1 MMLIFRKKDG
11 AVTVF
16 LTIILVPIIVISCLF
31 VDASRIRLAQSV
43 VSSAGDLT
51 LNTVLTQ
58 YDPILNDYYGMLASC
73 QDIDEFLATAD
84 EYFMACVTSQG
95 VEHSDA
101 RKYVDQISGMIN
113 GNGGEIVDLLQIGEA
128 DGGEFTVAPVANGTL
143 ANPALVKKEI
153 VEFMKYRAPIDAVAE
168 LLDRMRNAA
177 KDLEGTKDDADL
189 TEKKKDY
196 YEAEGEVC
204 KKAYEVYKELKK
216 YNNLGIDENAVN
228 TMKQTLQDAEN
239 QYRQCHEKMVKD
251 LFNTEGMG
259 KFQEGYIDVNYQA
272 TASEVRK
279 DQVDIYID
287 TTSQYI
293 SEFLTRANSLDGLYR
308 QLPTYN
314 SGTVYDIQFWREW
327 DRNLRSN
334 RSTYDQYVSSANKLI
349 KRMARLTKIMGEEG
363 ATWELSE
370 EEKNEVYALTWRSG
384 VDSDGTKS
392 RKEHYKSLK
401 DQYDKLCKEYLKNS
415 NSAYQQITNLMNR
428 FSNNYIGS
436 IDSGETNAKIQS
448 IHSTFNEYYS
458 KFDNA
463 IKYLDNAIKKTEE
476 LKNLVNK
483 YQSSFEQWNSA
494 ATNYSTDLAKE
505 DRGAIAELDEEVKKN
520 VTKEAVGELL
530 ERLKNMKSLMESLKA
545 MVDGYK
551 YNGTR
556 VRDIDSYQKFKSKS
570 GVDASRITYDKNALD
585 SYAKNS
591 FKFSG
596 PENMGNI
603 QITNSNNPSL
613 DVNSPKLYKWMVNR
627 FKDADD
633 GKINEQENKKKDEEK
648 KYKDKVEQKDV
659 GKGNPNSNNEITGD
673 NLPSAQY
680 GKDLSEGIITTDVSK
695 ISDKVADLFSNFG
708 ANVGQS
714 AVALRDDLYALDYIT
729 RMFSYDTY
737 EYEGKYNL
745 CMKKKQT
752 VTLDNY
758 TGMYAAV
765 SKEWVSKELKD
776 TYNKSLTNKLID
788 TANNFSYGNEVE
800 YILYGKSNKE
810 NKQSAYGTIFAI
822 RYALDLFPVFQRYWN
837 ANNGYTDSK
846 LLEGI
851 AAGVQTASYG
861 IIPKP
866 LFKLVV
872 ILGLTA
878 MEAAKDIQYLKC
890 GMPIELTK
898 SKDDLECTFS
908 EDGVNETTKNKSKS
922 ASAMFYSDYL
932 KILLFLK
939 LMGSEEYNVYARV
952 ADVIQVNMNNVTGN
966 SFAMNKSVVYFQG
979 TATLEVAPLMLD
991 LPIATNYGVDAPEGG
1006 GWNQIP
1012 YKSIRG
1018 Y

>member
-1 MMLIFRKKDG
+1 MMRIFRKKDG

-73 QDIDEFLATAD
+73 QDIDDFLEKAD

-101 RKYVDQISGMIN
+101 RKYVDQINGMIN
-113 GNGGEIVDLLQIGEA
+113 GNGGGIVDLLQIGEA

-153 VEFMKYRAPIDAVAE
+153 VEFMKYRAPIDAVGE
-168 LLDRMRNAA
+168 FLDRMRKAA
-177 KDLEGTKDDADL
+177 KNLEGTKDDADL

-204 KKAYEVYKELKK
+204 KKAFEVYKELKE
-216 YNNLGIDENAVN
+216 YNNLNIDANAVAS
-228 TMKQTLQDAEN
+228 MKQTLQDTEKH
-239 QYRQCHEKMVKD
+239 YRECHEKMVKD

-259 KFQEGYIDVNYQA
+259 KFQAGNINVNYQA
-272 TASEVRK
+272 TTSEVRK
-279 DQVDIYID
+279 NQVDIYID

-293 SEFLTRANSLDGLYR
+293 SEFVTRANSLDSLY
-308 QLPTYN
+308 QNTQLLPTYN
-314 SGTVYDIQFWREW
+314 SGTVYDVQFWRVW

-349 KRMARLTKIMGEEG
+349 QRMARLTKTMEE
-363 ATWELSE
+363 ELSE
-370 EEKNEVYALTWRSG
+370 EEKNETYALTWRKG
-384 VDSDGTKS
+384 VNSDGTKT
-392 RKEHYKSLK
+392 RKDHYESLK
-401 DQYDKLCKEYLKNS
+401 KQYDELCKNYLKNS
-415 NSAYQQITNLMNR
+415 NSAYQKITNLMTR
-428 FSNNYIGS
+428 LSNDYIGS
-436 IDSGETNAKIQS
+436 IDSSETNAKIQS

-494 ATNYSTDLAKE
+494 ATKYSTDLAKE
-505 DRGAIAELDEEVKKN
+505 DRDAIAELDEEVKKN
-520 VTKEAVGELL
+520 VTVQAVDELL
-530 ERLKNMKSLMESLKA
+530 QRLKNMKSLMESLKA

-551 YNGTR
+551 YNNIR
-556 VRDIDSYQKFKSKS
+556 VRDIDNYQTFKNKS
-570 GVDASRITYDKNALD
+570 GVDASQITYDRNALN
-585 SYAKNS
+585 SYASSS

-596 PENMGNI
+596 PENVGNI
-603 QITNSNNPSL
+603 EITDQNNPSL
-613 DVNSPKLYKWMVNR
+613 DVNGPKLYKWMVDR

-633 GKINEQENKKKDEEK
+633 NEIKKQENKKKDEEK
-648 KYKDKVEQKDV
+648 KYKDKIDQKDV
-659 GKGNPNSNNEITGD
+659 GKGNPNSTNEITGD
-673 NLPSAQY
+673 NLPSAEY
-680 GKDLSEGIITTDVSK
+680 GKDLADGIITTDVSK
-695 ISDKVADLFSNFG
+695 ISEKVANLFSNFG
-708 ANVGQS
+708 ANVGQT
-714 AVALRDDLYALDYIT
+714 AVDLRDDLYALDYIT
-729 RMFSYDTY
+729 RMFSYDTF
-737 EYEGKYNL
+737 EYEGKYQL
-745 CMKKKQT
+745 CED
-752 VTLDNY
+752 VTLENY
-758 TGMYAAV
+758 EQKYASV
-765 SKEWVSKELKD
+765 EEKWNSKELTD
-776 TYNKSLTNKLID
+776 TYNKSLTNKLINAD
-788 TANNFSYGNEVE
+788 NNFSYGNEVE

-822 RYALDLFPVFQRYWN
+822 RYALDLLPVSQRYWTPSGN
-837 ANNGYTDSK
+837 YPESVALDT
-846 LLEGI
+846 I

-878 MEAAKDIQYLKC
+878 MEAAKDLQDLKC
-890 GMPIELTK
+890 GMPIELIK
-898 SKDDLECTFS
+898 KADDLECTFS